1 MAKRRDWEVM
11 FLAALM
17 AAAPGCAGK
26 SILPWSSKSQ
36 TSESAFEELAAKNAK
51 ANQQS
56 WTEKLAIKPKVIPAK
71 DQTSLSNEPVHLSAE
86 VFIRAARIHEGRNNF
101 VDAKEQYERA
111 IEHEPKNTTAL
122 IGLARLHDRQQE
134 FADAETR
141 YRQAAQVDPN
151 SALVWNDLGLCYAR
165 QKRNDEAIEM
175 LDRAIKLQPHNK
187 MYRNN
192 LATVLVELGRTDTA
206 WAHLTAVNEPAVA
219 HFNMGFL
226 LHKQQQNDVAAQH
239 LQMALQ
245 ADPSLSAAQKL
256 LAKISEPAEM
266 PTEMAEEQL
275 AVGPGE
281 EAPTYSI
288 SDNDAP
294 QTMVASGGQSE
305 LVNPLAPSTRRAAT
319 YRMPP
324 VNDQE
329 DDPAPV
335 PSRLPQTEVAAPTDP
350 EGPQL
355 NFPSR
360 RIAHE
365 ESGDIRQPKNVI
377 RLLGGEPLTAPIPA
391 E

>member
-1 MAKRRDWEVM
+1 M
-11 FLAALM
+11 FLAAVL

-26 SILPWSSKSQ
+26 SIFPWSNKSPNSS
-36 TSESAFEELAAKNAK
+36 TAFEELAAKNAK

-71 DQTSLSNEPVHLSAE
+71 DQTSLSTEPVHLSAE
-86 VFIRAARIHEGRNNF
+86 VFIRAARIHEGRGNF
-101 VDAKEQYERA
+101 AEAKDQYQKA
-111 IEHEPKNTTAL
+111 IEQEPKSTTAI

-134 FADAETR
+134 FAEAEQR
-141 YRQAAQVDPN
+141 YRQAAQIEPN
-151 SALVWNDLGLCYAR
+151 SALVWNDLGLCFAR
-165 QKRNDEAIEM
+165 QKRSDEAIEM

-192 LATVLVELGRTDTA
+192 LATVLVEVGRTDTA

-226 LHKQQQNDVAAQH
+226 LHKEQQNEVAAQH
-239 LQMALQ
+239 LQLALQ
-245 ADPSLSAAQKL
+245 ADPSLAAAQKL

-266 PTEMAEEQL
+266 PEQIAL
-275 AVGPGE
+275 EAPE
-281 EAPTYSI
+281 QDEAPTYSI
-288 SDNDAP
+288 SDTASEAP
-294 QTMVASGGQSE
+294 QTMVANSGPSSE

-324 VNDQE
+324 VNDHE
-329 DDPAPV
+329 EDPAPI
-335 PSRLPQTEVAAPTDP
+335 PSRLPETEVAAPSEY

-365 ESGDIRQPKNVI
+365 ETGDIRQPKNVI
-377 RLLGGEPLTAPIPA
+377 RLLGSEPLTAPIPV

>member
-1 MAKRRDWEVM
+1 MAKRRDWEVL
-11 FLAALM
+11 FLAAVM

-26 SILPWSSKSQ
+26 SIFPWSSKSQ
-36 TSESAFEELAAKNAK
+36 NSSSAFEELAAKNAK
-51 ANQQS
+51 ANQPS

-71 DQTSLSNEPVHLSAE
+71 DQTSLSTEPVQLSAE
-86 VFIRAARIHEGRNNF
+86 VFIRAARIHEGRGNF
-101 VDAKEQYERA
+101 AEAKDQYQKA
-111 IEHEPKNTTAL
+111 IEHEPKSTTAI

-134 FADAETR
+134 FAEAEQR
-141 YRQAAQVDPN
+141 YRQAAQMEPN
-151 SALVWNDLGLCYAR
+151 SALVWNDLGLCFAR
-165 QKRNDEAIEM
+165 QKRSDEAIEM
-175 LDRAIKLQPHNK
+175 LERAIKLQPHNK

-192 LATVLVELGRTDTA
+192 LATVLVEVGRTDTA

-245 ADPSLSAAQKL
+245 ADPSLAAAQKL
-256 LAKISEPAEM
+256 LASIAGPADA
-266 PTEMAEEQL
+266 TEEL
-275 AVGPGE
+275 ALEAPPQGD
-281 EAPTYSI
+281 APTYSI
-288 SDNDAP
+288 SDSDAP
-294 QTMVASGGQSE
+294 QTIVASGGQSSE

-324 VNDQE
+324 VNDHE
-329 DDPAPV
+329 EDPAPI
-335 PSRLPQTEVAAPTDP
+335 PSRLPETEVAAPSDL

-365 ESGDIRQPKNVI
+365 EAGDIRQPKNVI
-377 RLLGGEPLTAPIPA
+377 RLLGSEPLTAPIPA